1 MADAPVNI
9 KTGSLSSQTI
19 HTREKI
25 GNLCKRLLC
34 YIVENKKYR
43 QSIKDIVPA
52 IGGDVKKVVEL
63 VFILESIGLITRI
76 QKNAFVYTGFQ
87 GMIQRLIEFAQ
98 QKQKKGKVQDQSF
111 RLFSEDLNIGDKGVS
126 IKSSIYLGKVI
137 SRIIYSALLEPNKTI
152 SRGEV
157 EALFEEYSQ
166 HLKDSSSTSKNI
178 VNDMINLLIALN
190 LVEKNDSNDNL
201 TWSGPDCINSAGVN
215 NDNLNDIDNL
225 YELLKP
231 KNVNYDAK
239 ELAYFKNILK
249 DEITN
254 NRVNIKPED
263 FIKESKVEEY
273 KKDPNSSLNLYPF
286 SSFEQGGYALLK
298 GKTWQYLM
306 TKPSAIIGRA
316 ATKDS
321 SKKYKWE
328 VDVDLSNSPSI
339 SRQHAVILYNYED
352 ECFEIK
358 CLSKK
363 NPVKVGEY
371 SYDFKD
377 KACPL
382 ESKTLI
388 TLGGECFFFYLPNI
402 SVDKPQDADQ
412 EKKEEN
418 DGEGGED
425 AIKDEEEKIKEEDDE
440 EKIKVEDDG
449 DEFESGKGNAKSK
462 GDMEEEDDGDGDND
476 GEGEGDGEDDDD
488 DAMEIEGE

>member
-1 MADAPVNI
+1 LAE
-9 KTGSLSSQTI
+9 Q
-19 HTREKI
+19 
-25 GNLCKRLLC
+25 
-34 YIVENKKYR
+34 
-43 QSIKDIVPA
+43 
-52 IGGDVKKVVEL
+52 
-63 VFILESIGLITRI
+63 
-76 QKNAFVYTGFQ
+76 
-87 GMIQRLIEFAQ
+87 
-98 QKQKKGKVQDQSF
+98 
-111 RLFSEDLNIGDKGVS
+111 
-126 IKSSIYLGKVI
+126 
-137 SRIIYSALLEPNKTI
+137 
-152 SRGEV
+152 
-157 EALFEEYSQ
+157 
-166 HLKDSSSTSKNI
+166 
-178 VNDMINLLIALN
+178 
-190 LVEKNDSNDNL
+190 
-201 TWSGPDCINSAGVN
+201 
-215 NDNLNDIDNL
+215 
-225 YELLKP
+225 LLKIP
-231 KNVNYDAK
+231 
-239 ELAYFKNILK
+239 
-249 DEITN
+249 
-254 NRVNIKPED
+254 P
-263 FIKESKVEEY
+263 
-273 KKDPNSSLNLYPF
+273 
-286 SSFEQGGYALLK
+286 
-298 GKTWQYLM
+298 
-306 TKPSAIIGRA
+306 
-316 ATKDS
+316 
-321 SKKYKWE
+321 KKYKWE